1 MAKKA
6 VKQAPHLRVRIEPKL
21 IARLE
26 KAREANGNTLTG
38 EIVSR
43 LEASFFTEA
52 RMASFKEAQTMHIE
66 EMRQTIAEMREK
78 IEQEREQ
85 LSAEFKAE
93 LEKATQENRELQ
105 EEVRRVEKD
114 IEDANQ
120 QVAIVDTLMG
130 ENAEAREAIRAVALL
145 LANNP
150 GASAAIKAAAQR
162 EAKQ

>member
-43 LEASFFTEA
+43 LEASFFLEV
-52 RMASFKEAQTMHIE
+52 RMASFKEAQALIIK
-66 EMRQTIAEMREK
+66 EMQQSIAETREK
-78 IEQEREQ
+78 IEQDKDQ

-105 EEVRRVEKD
+105 EQVRQVERD

-150 GASAAIKAAAQR
+150 VASAAIKAAVE